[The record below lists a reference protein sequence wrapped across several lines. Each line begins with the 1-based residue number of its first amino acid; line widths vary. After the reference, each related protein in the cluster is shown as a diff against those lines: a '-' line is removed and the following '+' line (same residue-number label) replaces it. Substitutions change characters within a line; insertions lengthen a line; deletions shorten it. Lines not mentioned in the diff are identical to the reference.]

1 MGQVDKKRDKMVKDE
16 QSNANVN
23 ISVAAN
29 GSLQDEREEEDFTR
43 KTNAADVITVEQQIV
58 EPITTNADQNEDVEM
73 VEETE

>member
-23 ISVAAN
+23 VSVAAN
-29 GSLQDEREEEDFTR
+29 GSLQDEREVEDLTR